1 MKKPFLYL
9 LACMALIACNSQS
22 SGDSNT
28 ESEEIV
34 EVNLYQL
41 SAEEMV
47 TEINKRK
54 ALAESDT
61 TANKQ
66 ILIDLMEAYKAY
78 GERFPNTAGAPD
90 FTFRAGE
97 IAMNL
102 NRTVE
107 AIKLFEI
114 VYDEFRDYEKRPYAL
129 FLKAFVLENQAMQLE
144 EAERIYN
151 QFIEEFP
158 DHPMADDAEYS
169 IKNMGKSPEE
179 LIREFERQDSIRQA
193 QEA

>member
-1 MKKPFLYL
+1 MNRILLYFAIAITL
-9 LACMALIACNSQS
+9 MACNSS
-22 SGDSNT
+22 SNT
-28 ESEEIV
+28 EGERQSQQV
-34 EVNLYQL
+34 ETVDLYQL
-41 SAEEMV
+41 SAEEMI

-54 ALAESDT
+54 AVAESDT
-61 TANKQ
+61 TGNKQ
-66 ILIDLMEAYKAY
+66 ILIELMDAYKAY

-102 NRTVE
+102 NSTVE

-129 FLKAFVLENQAMQLE
+129 FLKAFVLENQANQLE
-144 EAERIYN
+144 EAERIYKA
-151 QFIEEFP
+151 FIEEFP
-158 DHPMADDAEYS
+158 DHPMADDAAYS

-179 LIREFERQDSIRQA
+179 LIKEFERQDSIRKA
-193 QEA
+193 QGA